1 MQPVAFYKGK
11 DYVGALK
18 LKRKHAQLMTE
29 MKNMKPQMEEILET
43 ADQLMG
49 DDHFASETI
58 EAEKRKLVDEWEN
71 LEKLGARREEVL
83 DNSIASHSYLMEA
96 NEAEQWLQE
105 KQNNLD
111 LKNMKAWPK
120 NIDELLVSKIIHFVL
135 VLKLQIGRPCK
146 KWFRF
151 FVP

>member
-1 MQPVAFYKGK
+1 
-11 DYVGALK
+11 
-18 LKRKHAQLMTE
+18 MTE

-71 LEKLGARREEVL
+71 LEKLGASREEVL

-146 KWFRF
+146 KRFRF